1 MMKKLILNEE
11 NPARF
16 LDGVMKYEKK
26 LLKAEDP
33 NAYVDEM
40 MEIIEQ
46 NRVGLHN
53 GILMGFILRN
63 MDFDSFSYYR
73 SRELYD
79 KLIRR
84 YYGENSHKSERY
96 WIVRMASKLAQKEA
110 YDFLIDVIKSE
121 EALNVRANAMKSLA
135 MVSGQ
140 PFDRS
145 LPKDPGK
152 WKETDIRM
160 KELER
165 WVSEGRPDGEG
176 YPPPV
181 LDEALFHPTTDFE
194 VTVSKLNAK
203 LSATQD
209 RLDFS
214 SYDNYLTVTDEET
227 WKRLIQVYR
236 ITGIYAEFL
245 KRFSPCHVVVTKGMN
260 EILLYGVDDLANN
273 QVGYGV
279 DRDGNSL
286 EGWPKNY
293 LVIADRFGDPYCIDV
308 TKEDS
313 KVFFAA
319 HGEGNWKFKKAYNS
333 FADFLDYLA
342 K

>member
-1 MMKKLILNEE
+1 MKEIIINEE

-46 NRVGLHN
+46 NRIGFHN
-53 GILMGFILRN
+53 GTLMGFMMRN
-63 MDFDSFSYYR
+63 VDFDSFTYYR

-96 WIVRMASKLAQKEA
+96 WIVRLASKLGQKEA
-110 YDFLIDVIKSE
+110 YDFLIDVIKSD

-135 MVSGQ
+135 MVAKQ
-140 PFDRS
+140 PFDKG

-152 WKETDIRM
+152 WKQEDIRM
-160 KELER
+160 QALDG
-165 WVSEGRPDGEG
+165 WISEGRPDGEG
-176 YPPPV
+176 YPLPR
-181 LDEALFHPTTDFE
+181 LDDALFHPTTE
-194 VTVSKLNAK
+194 LEAAVAKLNAK
-203 LSATQD
+203 LSAIQD
-209 RLDFS
+209 TKDFS
-214 SYDNYLTVTDEET
+214 SYDNFLTVANEDT
-227 WKRLIQVYR
+227 WNVLVQTYR
-236 ITGIYAEFL
+236 IRGIYVEFL

-273 QVGYGV
+273 QVGYGI
-279 DRDGNSL
+279 DQGGRKL
-286 EGWPKNY
+286 EGWPENY

-313 KVFFAA
+313 KVFFSA
-319 HGEGNWKFKKAYNS
+319 HGEGDWKFKKAYNS

>member
-1 MMKKLILNEE
+1 MKKLILNEE

-46 NRVGLHN
+46 NRIGFHN
-53 GILMGFILRN
+53 GTLMGFMLRN
-63 MDFDSFSYYR
+63 VDFDSFTYYR

-96 WIVRMASKLAQKEA
+96 WIVRLASKLVQKEA
-110 YDFLIDVIKSE
+110 YDFLIDVIKSD
-121 EALNVRANAMKSLA
+121 EALEVRANAMKIIA

-152 WKETDIRM
+152 WKQTDIRM
-160 KELER
+160 QELDH
-165 WVSEGRPDGEG
+165 WISEGLPDGEG
-176 YPPPV
+176 YPPPK
-181 LDEALFHPTTDFE
+181 LDDALFHPTTDFE
-194 VTVSKLNAK
+194 TVVSKLNAK

-209 RLDFS
+209 RKDYAN
-214 SYDNYLTVTDEET
+214 YDNFLTVSNENAWNSLT
-227 WKRLIQVYR
+227 QAYR

-273 QVGYGV
+273 QVGYGI
-279 DRDGNSL
+279 DQGGRKL

-333 FADFLDYLA
+333 FSEFLDYLA

>member
-1 MMKKLILNEE
+1 MKEIIINEE
-11 NPARF
+11 NPSRF
-16 LDGVMKYEKK
+16 IDSVIKYEKK
-26 LLKAEDP
+26 LLKTNDP
-33 NAYVDEM
+33 NRYVDEM
-40 MEIIEQ
+40 VEIIER
-46 NRVGLHN
+46 NRIGLHN
-53 GILMGFILRN
+53 GTLMGFMMRN
-63 MDFDSFSYYR
+63 VDFDSFSYYR

-84 YYGENSHKSERY
+84 YYGENSQKSERY
-96 WIVRMASKLAQKEA
+96 WIVRLASKLVQKEA
-110 YDFLIDVIKSE
+110 YDFLIDVIKSD

-152 WKETDIRM
+152 WKQEDIRM
-160 KELER
+160 QALDG
-165 WVSEGRPDGEG
+165 WISEGRPDGEG
-176 YPPPV
+176 YPPPR
-181 LDEALFHPTTDFE
+181 LDDALFHPTTE
-194 VTVSKLNAK
+194 LEAAVAKLNAK

-209 RLDFS
+209 MKDFS
-214 SYDNYLTVTDEET
+214 SYDNFLTVANEDT
-227 WKRLIQVYR
+227 WNVLVQAYR

-273 QVGYGV
+273 QVGYGI
-279 DRDGNSL
+279 DQGGRKL
-286 EGWPKNY
+286 EGWPENY

-308 TKEDS
+308 TKENS
-313 KVFFAA
+313 KVFLAA
-319 HGEGNWKFKKAYNS
+319 HGEGDWKFKKAYNS

>member
-1 MMKKLILNEE
+1 
-11 NPARF
+11 
-16 LDGVMKYEKK
+16 
-26 LLKAEDP
+26 
-33 NAYVDEM
+33 
-40 MEIIEQ
+40 
-46 NRVGLHN
+46 
-53 GILMGFILRN
+53 
-63 MDFDSFSYYR
+63 
-73 SRELYD
+73 
-79 KLIRR
+79 
-84 YYGENSHKSERY
+84 
-96 WIVRMASKLAQKEA
+96 
-110 YDFLIDVIKSE
+110 
-121 EALNVRANAMKSLA
+121 MKSLA

-152 WKETDIRM
+152 WKQNDIRM
-160 KELER
+160 QELDH
-165 WVSEGRPDGEG
+165 WISEGRPDGEG
-176 YPPPV
+176 YPPPN

-194 VTVSKLNAK
+194 TVVSKLNAK

-209 RLDFS
+209 RKDYAN
-214 SYDNYLTVTDEET
+214 YDNFLTVSDEDA
-227 WKRLIQVYR
+227 WNSLIQGYR

-260 EILLYGVDDLANN
+260 EILLYGAFDLANN
-273 QVGYGV
+273 QVGYGI
-279 DRDGNSL
+279 DQGGRKL
-286 EGWPKNY
+286 EGWPENY

>member
-1 MMKKLILNEE
+1 MKKLILNEE

-63 MDFDSFSYYR
+63 VDFDSFTYYR

-96 WIVRMASKLAQKEA
+96 WIVRLASKLAQKEA

-165 WVSEGRPDGEG
+165 WISEGRPDGEG

-214 SYDNYLTVTDEET
+214 SYDNYLTVSDEET
-227 WKRLIQVYR
+227 WKRLIQTYR
-236 ITGIYAEFL
+236 ITGPYAEFL
-245 KRFSPCHVVVTKGMN
+245 KRFSPCHAVVTKGMN
-260 EILLYGVDDLANN
+260 EILLYGAFDLADK

-286 EGWPKNY
+286 EGWPQDY

-308 TKEDS
+308 TKEES

>member
-1 MMKKLILNEE
+1 MKKLILNEE
-11 NPARF
+11 NTARF
-16 LDGVMKYEKK
+16 LDVVMKYEKK
-26 LLKAEDP
+26 LLKVEDP

-63 MDFDSFSYYR
+63 VDFDSFSYYR

-96 WIVRMASKLAQKEA
+96 WIVRLASKLGQKET
-110 YDFLIDVIKSE
+110 YDFLIDVIKSD
-121 EALNVRANAMKSLA
+121 EALEVRANAMKSIA

-152 WKETDIRM
+152 WKQTDIRM
-160 KELER
+160 QELDH
-165 WVSEGRPDGEG
+165 WISEGRPDGEG

-214 SYDNYLTVTDEET
+214 SYDNYLTVSDEET
-227 WKRLIQVYR
+227 WKRLIQTYR
-236 ITGIYAEFL
+236 ITGPYAEFL
-245 KRFSPCHVVVTKGMN
+245 KRFSPCRAVVTKGMN
-260 EILLYGVDDLANN
+260 EILLYGAFDLADK

-293 LVIADRFGDPYCIDV
+293 LAIADRFGDPYCIDV
-308 TKEDS
+308 TKENS

-319 HGEGNWKFKKAYNS
+319 HGEGDWKFKKAYNS

>member
-1 MMKKLILNEE
+1 MKKLILNEE

-96 WIVRMASKLAQKEA
+96 WIVRLASKLIQKEA
-110 YDFLIDVIKSE
+110 YDFLIDVIKSD

-319 HGEGNWKFKKAYNS
+319 HGEG
-333 FADFLDYLA
+333 
-342 K
+342 